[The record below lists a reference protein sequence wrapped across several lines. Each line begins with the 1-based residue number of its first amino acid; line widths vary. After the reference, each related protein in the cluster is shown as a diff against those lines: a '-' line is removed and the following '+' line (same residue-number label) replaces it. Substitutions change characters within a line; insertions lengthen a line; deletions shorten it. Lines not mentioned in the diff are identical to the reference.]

1 MSLQARAAT
10 RCCMLQRADAALS
23 RMTSHDVHHR
33 ASCAQR
39 GDRAPAARA
48 AAHGRLDGA
57 APGELFRRRRS
68 LRTVGIVGLDLSPPH
83 ALLRSLAVDEHARTH
98 GVGAQLLAHAEQY
111 AWSRGVRSL
120 YLLTTTAEPFF
131 AARGYVRVDR
141 EQAPAFIRSS
151 TEFSAL
157 CPESAAFMLKRL

>member
-1 MSLQARAAT
+1 MTSITARPALNAAIEL
-10 RCCMLQRADAALS
+10 LQRAQLPTEDLTEQHLESFFVAG
-23 RMTSHDVHHR
+23 DP
-33 ASCAQR
+33 CA
-39 GDRAPAARA
+39 P
-48 AAHGRLDGA
+48 L
-57 APGELFRRRRS
+57 
-68 LRTVGIVGLDLSPPH
+68 GIVGLDISPPH